1 MLLTIDIGN
10 TRIKWAVFNAAGE
23 LQMQTACLHQ
33 AIESINFFDNSLTI
47 NRAII
52 ANVADESVLQK
63 VLKKLEKTP
72 FTLAQS
78 SAKAGGVTNGYE
90 SPVRLGI
97 DRWAAVVAAWQ
108 IVQKPVLVI
117 NAGTAVTLDVID
129 ARGYFL
135 GGSILPGLRLMQE
148 SLAKNTAQLP
158 IGQGNVRLF
167 ATNTQDAIMTGCM
180 RAIVGAITIVANNPQ
195 FDTQALQIIISG
207 GDAAQIVACFDENL
221 AKHTIIVDNLVC
233 YGLMALEREVK

>member
-10 TRIKWAVFNAAGE
+10 TRVKWAVFNAAGE
-23 LQMQTACLHQ
+23 LQMQAACLHQ
-33 AIESINFFDNSLTI
+33 AIESINFFDNSLII

-52 ANVADESVLQK
+52 ANVADEIVLQK
-63 VLKKLEKTP
+63 VLQKLEKTP

-78 SAKAGGVTNGYE
+78 SAHACGVTNGYE

-117 NAGTAVTLDVID
+117 NAGTAVTIDVID
-129 ARGYFL
+129 DKGYFL
-135 GGSILPGLRLMQE
+135 GGSIMPGLRLMQE

-180 RAIVGAITIVANNPQ
+180 RAIVGAISIAANNPQ
-195 FDTQALQIIISG
+195 LDTQTLQIIVSG
-207 GDAAQIVACFDENL
+207 GDAVQIVACFDENL